1 MGNLTFNIGVNSDDF
16 IMKAEQ
22 MRFSIHAL
30 ALESK
35 KANNANSDF
44 ANILKLSLIHI

>member
-30 ALESK
+30 ALESNL
-35 KANNANSDF
+35 NNS
-44 ANILKLSLIHI
+44 